1 MSHQLNNQL
10 TNEQSIENYI
20 YFSDKIKKELG
31 RSNKYLKITDI
42 IVLDELYNSKLINYD
57 FHKLKIKECINND
70 KKEEL
75 KDLYYSLVCS
85 GFLMT
90 IIFFM
95 FLPTN
100 KYYLFKICYYLYL
113 VTICYV
119 AYLFY
124 TKSD

>member
-42 IVLDELYNSKLINYD
+42 ILLDELYRSKLINYD

-90 IIFFM
+90 SVFFL
-95 FLPTN
+95 LPTN

-113 VTICYV
+113 VTICFV

>member
-1 MSHQLNNQL
+1 MTQLNNQL

-31 RSNKYLKITDI
+31 RSNKYLKITDLI
-42 IVLDELYNSKLINYD
+42 LLEELYRSNLINHD
-57 FHKLKIKECINND
+57 FHKDKKKECINSD

-90 IIFFM
+90 FVFLF
-95 FLPTN
+95 FLPTD
-100 KYYLFKICYYLYL
+100 KYYLFKLCYFLYL
-113 VTICYV
+113 FTIYFV

-124 TKSD
+124 HK